1 MVILPSIAQVFT
13 RENFNLI
20 GNAFSI
26 AGFGISV
33 WLLWNVR
40 TIRNAYRFRARG
52 PLLLKE
58 LSKTSKNINK
68 FLNEY
73 DDSLGQIRE
82 EITRAAVKLRSLRRN
97 VTRAQRQSIKRVL
110 GYIDHCEISVQNE
123 EQVRIVYIEIFK
135 IIEELKDYQEDLK
148 WE

>member
-26 AGFGISV
+26 AGFAISV
-33 WLLWNVR
+33 WLLWNLR

-82 EITRAAVKLRSLRRN
+82 EITRTAVKLRSLRRN

-110 GYIDHCEISVQNE
+110 GHIDHCEISVQNE
-123 EQVRIVYIEIFK
+123 EQVRIVYFEIFK

>member
-1 MVILPSIAQVFT
+1 MT
-13 RENFNLI
+13 RKLVRFASD
-20 GNAFSI
+20 GNPPVNCASLHTRKLQSHRKRFSI
-26 AGFGISV
+26 AGFAISV

-82 EITRAAVKLRSLRRN
+82 EITRAAVKLRS
-97 VTRAQRQSIKRVL
+97 
-110 GYIDHCEISVQNE
+110 
-123 EQVRIVYIEIFK
+123 
-135 IIEELKDYQEDLK
+135 
-148 WE
+148 